1 MKVLITGAT
10 GLIGSELGR
19 ALAVRGDQITAL
31 VRDPSRVQAA
41 IPFPARLLKWVADE
55 PVSEE
60 VREALKSV
68 DAIVH
73 LAGEPVAE
81 GRWTDA
87 RKKRIRESRINGT
100 ASLVGALAEVGT
112 QSSVKVF
119 VHGSAIGIYGNRAD
133 EVLDHQ
139 SPAGT
144 GFLADVVTDWEA
156 GIAGLKSKKEFR
168 TVTVRTSVVLAR
180 HGGALKKML
189 PIFRNGLG
197 ARLGLSGDQWMSWI
211 HIEDMIRLL
220 IYAIDSSKV
229 SGVIEAAAPQPVKN
243 KDFTTSF
250 CEYLDVLQGPP
261 VPEFALKLLYGEMA
275 SVLLGSQRVVPTAT
289 NASGFEFHFQE
300 INLALA
306 DLLAP
311 LRDQTHELVAEQ
323 WVPVAVEKVWPYFCD
338 EKNLEELT
346 PPLLSFKV
354 LGKSTELLQEG
365 TLIDYRLSLNGIPFK
380 WQTRI
385 EDWVP
390 GKRFVDTQLK
400 GPYSLWHHTHD
411 FLPMAGGTLIRDRVL
426 YRLPMGILGNVA
438 AGWKVARDVD
448 TIFKY
453 RRKVIHEKFG
463 NL

>member
-19 ALAVRGDQITAL
+19 VLALRGDQITAL
-31 VRDPSRVQAA
+31 VRDPIRVQASL
-41 IPFPARLLKWVADE
+41 PFPAMLVKWAADE
-55 PVSEE
+55 PMSDE
-60 VREALKSV
+60 VRAALLSV

-73 LAGEPVAE
+73 LAGEPVAD
-81 GRWTDA
+81 GRWTDE

-100 ASLVGALAEVGT
+100 ASLVGALKEAGSR
-112 QSSVKVF
+112 SSVKVF
-119 VHGSAIGIYGNRAD
+119 VHGSAIGIYGNRGD
-133 EVLDHQ
+133 EILDHQ
-139 SPAGT
+139 SSRGS
-144 GFLADVVTDWEA
+144 GFLADVVAAWEA
-156 GIAGLKSKKEFR
+156 ELDVLSTEKEIR
-168 TVTVRTSVVLAR
+168 TVTLRTSVVLAR

-211 HIEDMIRLL
+211 HLDDMIRLL
-220 IYAIDSSKV
+220 IHAIDSSKV
-229 SGVIEAAAPQPVKN
+229 AGVIEAAAPQPVRN

-250 CEYLDVLQGPP
+250 CEGLDVLQGPP

-275 SVLLGSQRVVPTAT
+275 SVLFDSQRVVPTAT
-289 NASGFEFHFQE
+289 KATGFEFHFQE
-300 INLALA
+300 IGVALA

-311 LRDQTHELVAEQ
+311 LRDQTHELLAEQ
-323 WVPVAVEKVWPYFCD
+323 WVPVSVDKVWPYFCD

-346 PPLLSFKV
+346 PPLLSFQV
-354 LGKSTELLQEG
+354 LGKSTDRMQEG
-365 TLIDYRLSLNGIPFK
+365 TLIDYRLSLNGIPFS

-390 GKRFVDTQLK
+390 GKRFVDNQLK
-400 GPYSLWHHTHD
+400 GPYSLWHHTHE
-411 FLPMAGGTLIRDRVL
+411 FLPMAGGTLLRDRVF

-438 AGWKVARDVD
+438 AGWKVVRDVD

-463 NL
+463 KL